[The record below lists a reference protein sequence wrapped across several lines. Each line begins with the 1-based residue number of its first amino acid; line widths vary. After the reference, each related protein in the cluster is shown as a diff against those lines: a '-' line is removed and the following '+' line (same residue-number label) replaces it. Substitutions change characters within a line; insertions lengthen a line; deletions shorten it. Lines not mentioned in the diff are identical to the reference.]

1 MVRTLQSCKTK
12 KGICHNVINPL
23 FDNALYEDILLDS
36 PSNYNGISGVTTMV
50 HTVVIDFAIDDRACS
65 TVDRTH
71 K

>member
-1 MVRTLQSCKTK
+1 MQDE
-12 KGICHNVINPL
+12 KGDLSQRDKSL
-23 FDNALYEDILLDS
+23 FDNALHEDILLDS